1 MKSFDI
7 ICALVKD
14 KFRFTSEPNV
24 KNLLPIDK
32 VFHGYGMGGGV
43 MPIVFEP
50 HEDYDGEGYER
61 RCNTDN
67 NEQRI
72 IELNA
77 VNEDI
82 DKYNAWA
89 REKNKAH
96 FDELFVTVPHDG
108 KVYEEA
114 ELKLKYKYYS
124 PMRKHTLWDNSFR
137 IARPYQS
144 KIPPTELIIRTI
156 DNEELYHQ
164 KERLGENEFIQR
176 FNAGVFAFIQDMIK
190 MEREL
195 GVSGEDSAWF
205 IPNKEF
211 VYWFSSQG
219 LDVSKIEHFI
229 FVDEREKDIWKEG
242 WTYLQLAF
250 EAREALQLGDYKKVK
265 DAHEGMAE
273 IYWFHTKG
281 NPVKVNSI
289 ANAWHK
295 EITINGYKNIPEH
308 LRPEDWQD
316 K

>member
-1 MKSFDI
+1 MKSYDI
-7 ICALVKD
+7 VCALVED
-14 KFRFTSEPNV
+14 KILYTSEPNI
-24 KNLLPIDK
+24 KNLLPIDR
-32 VFHGYGMGGGV
+32 VYYGYGTGGGV

-50 HEDYDGEGYER
+50 HEDYDGEGYKR
-61 RCNTDN
+61 RCDTDN

-96 FDELFVTVPHDG
+96 TDEVFVTIPYDG

-114 ELKLKYKYYS
+114 ELKLKNKYY
-124 PMRKHTLWDNSFR
+124 PPIRKHTLWDNSFS
-137 IARPYQS
+137 IARPYLS
-144 KIPPTELIIRTI
+144 KPPTELIIRTI
-156 DNEELYHQ
+156 DSEELYHQ

-195 GVSGEDSAWF
+195 GAWGEDSVWF

-229 FVDEREKDIWKEG
+229 FTDEREKDIWPIG
-242 WTYLQLAF
+242 STYLELAY
-250 EAREALQLGDYKKVK
+250 EARELVKMGDYENVG
-265 DAHEGMAE
+265 DAYQYMAD
-273 IYWFHTKG
+273 IYWFHRKG
-281 NPVKVNSI
+281 NPVKREQIGSEWRK
-289 ANAWHK
+289 AK
-295 EITINGYKNIPEH
+295 SGGRIPDH
-308 LRPEDWQD
+308 LLDD
-316 K
+316 DD

>member
-82 DKYNAWA
+82 DKYNTWA

-96 FDELFVTVPHDG
+96 TDEVFVTIPYDG

-114 ELKLKYKYYS
+114 ELKLKNKYY
-124 PMRKHTLWDNSFR
+124 PPIRKHTLWDNSFS
-137 IARPYQS
+137 IARPYLS
-144 KIPPTELIIRTI
+144 KPPTELIIRTI
-156 DNEELYHQ
+156 DSEELYHQ

-229 FVDEREKDIWKEG
+229 FTDEREKDIWPIG
-242 WTYLQLAF
+242 STYLELAY
-250 EAREALQLGDYKKVK
+250 EARELVKMGDYENVG
-265 DAHEGMAE
+265 DAYQYMAD
-273 IYWFHTKG
+273 IYWFHRKG
-281 NPVKVNSI
+281 NPVKREQIGSEWRK
-289 ANAWHK
+289 AK
-295 EITINGYKNIPEH
+295 SGGRIPDH
-308 LRPEDWQD
+308 LLDD
-316 K
+316 DD

>member
-1 MKSFDI
+1 MKPHDI
-7 ICALVKD
+7 IRELVKD
-14 KFRFTSEPNV
+14 KFHYTSEPKI

-32 VFHGYGMGGGV
+32 VFYGYGMGGGV

-50 HEDYDGEGYER
+50 HEDYDGEGYEK
-61 RCNTDN
+61 RCNTDD

-82 DKYNAWA
+82 DKYNTWA

-96 FDELFVTVPHDG
+96 TDEVFVTIPYDG

-114 ELKLKYKYYS
+114 ELKLKNKYY
-124 PMRKHTLWDNSFR
+124 PPIRKHTLWDNSFS
-137 IARPYQS
+137 IARPYLS
-144 KIPPTELIIRTI
+144 KPPTELIIRTI
-156 DNEELYHQ
+156 DSEELYHQ
-164 KERLGENEFIQR
+164 KERLGENEFIQK

-195 GVSGEDSAWF
+195 GAWGEDSVWF

-229 FVDEREKDIWKEG
+229 FTDEREKDIWPIG
-242 WTYLQLAF
+242 STYLELAY
-250 EAREALQLGDYKKVK
+250 EARELVKMGDYENVG
-265 DAHEGMAE
+265 DAYQYMAD
-273 IYWFHTKG
+273 IYWFHRKG
-281 NPVKVNSI
+281 NPVKREQIGSEWRK
-289 ANAWHK
+289 AK
-295 EITINGYKNIPEH
+295 SGGRIPDH
-308 LRPEDWQD
+308 LLDD
-316 K
+316 DD

>member
-1 MKSFDI
+1 MKPYDI
-7 ICALVKD
+7 ICELVKD
-14 KFRFTSEPNV
+14 NFLYTSQPKIE
-24 KNLLPIDK
+24 NLLPIDT
-32 VFHGYGMGGGV
+32 VFDSYGLGGGV
-43 MPIVFEP
+43 MLIVFEP
-50 HEDYDGEGYER
+50 PEDYGEGYRR
-61 RCNTDN
+61 RCNTSN
-67 NEQRI
+67 SVQRI
-72 IELNA
+72 QELNA

-82 DKYNAWA
+82 EKYNAWA
-89 REKNKAH
+89 RKKNKDHMAEVWVALPP
-96 FDELFVTVPHDG
+96 DGNVHDVSTLNI
-108 KVYEEA
+108 KTKHY
-114 ELKLKYKYYS
+114 
-124 PMRKHTLWDNSFR
+124 PTIRKHELWANGFR
-137 IARPYQS
+137 IATPS
-144 KIPPTELIIRTI
+144 LSNPPTKINIVTI
-156 DNEELYHQ
+156 DDEALYHL
-164 KERLGENEFIQR
+164 KENLDADEFVQR
-176 FNAGVFAFIQDMIK
+176 FNAGIFAYIQDRIK
-190 MEREL
+190 QEKDL
-195 GVSGEDSAWF
+195 DAWGEDSVWYN
-205 IPNKEF
+205 PNKEF
-211 VYWFSSQG
+211 AHWFSSRG

>member
-1 MKSFDI
+1 MKPHDI
-7 ICALVKD
+7 IRELVKD
-14 KFRFTSEPNV
+14 KFHYTSEPKI

-32 VFHGYGMGGGV
+32 VFYGYGMGGGV

-50 HEDYDGEGYER
+50 HEDYDGEGYKR
-61 RCNTDN
+61 RCDTDN

-195 GVSGEDSAWF
+195 GAWGEDSVWF

-229 FVDEREKDIWKEG
+229 FTDEREKDIWPIG
-242 WTYLQLAF
+242 STYLELAY
-250 EAREALQLGDYKKVK
+250 EARELVKMGDYENVG
-265 DAHEGMAE
+265 DAYQYMAD
-273 IYWFHTKG
+273 IYWFHRKG
-281 NPVKVNSI
+281 NPVKREQIGSEWRK
-289 ANAWHK
+289 AK
-295 EITINGYKNIPEH
+295 SGGRIPDH
-308 LRPEDWQD
+308 LLDD
-316 K
+316 DD